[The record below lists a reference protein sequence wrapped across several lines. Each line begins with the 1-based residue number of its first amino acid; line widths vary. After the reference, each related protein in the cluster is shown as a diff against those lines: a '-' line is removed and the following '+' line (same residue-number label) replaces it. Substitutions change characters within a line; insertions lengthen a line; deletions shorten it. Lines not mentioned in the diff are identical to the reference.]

1 MRVVVTGA
9 GNVGR
14 HLSADLSEH
23 GHQVTLIEQNTDVV
37 QRANSRP
44 NHSLSDGEV
53 RYPAPDPG
61 TRRA

>member
-1 MRVVVTGA
+1 MRDRDDREA
-9 GNVGR
+9 GIARLVHALR
-14 HLSADLSEH
+14 
-23 GHQVTLIEQNTDVV
+23 TDVEWRDELTDV
-37 QRANSRP
+37 AQRANSRP